1 MDKAGYRS
9 APAYIAEL
17 RLRHIELDFAISPAL
32 DRTFKKVNDAITRGL
47 GPAKKAPEVKLS
59 AIQYTVASSV
69 VGAADAYVVSLHWL
83 LRADETENLL
93 LSKTSLVLHDSRTDP
108 GDVTLRVPT
117 SKTDPR
123 GNGASRRLTCI
134 CKLIAGMGDPTPDAC
149 PTCAVRRQV
158 SRLRLLFGWELNDE
172 GGTRPLFPRLD
183 GSRAAKAQLVEA
195 WGVVT
200 SQNDKPTGHSPRR
213 SGAKRYARQGWSVW
227 MIQFMGR
234 WAASTVL
241 EYIEEAMAEVTA
253 CWARLPVC
261 CPSGEL
267 EANEAGRLAGT
278 KGGCPKLSER
288 VDRIEQII
296 LDTRE
301 RLAQSESQGGRL
313 SLKMLEIED
322 QVMGRQWVWKTTD
335 SCERDR
341 TVHLVVEE
349 SLEWPNALWTTKCGW
364 RFGAAHF
371 NLRRCGTSLGPG
383 WRMCQ
388 RCARREFWE

>member
-1 MDKAGYRS
+1 MKC
-9 APAYIAEL
+9 
-17 RLRHIELDFAISPAL
+17 
-32 DRTFKKVNDAITRGL
+32 L
-47 GPAKKAPEVKLS
+47 GPAKKAPEEKLS
-59 AIQYTVASSV
+59 AIQHTVDTSV

-93 LSKTSLVLHDSRTDP
+93 LGMTSLVLHGSETDP

-134 CKLIAGMGDPTPDAC
+134 CKLLAGVGDPTPDAC
-149 PTCAVRRQV
+149 PACAVRRQV
-158 SRLRLLFGWELNDE
+158 SRLRLLVGWVLDDDSE
-172 GGTRPLFPRLD
+172 TRPLFPRVD
-183 GSRAAKAQLVEA
+183 GSRASKAQLVEA

-213 SGAKRYARQGWSVW
+213 FGAKRYARQGWSVW

-253 CWARLPVC
+253 CWARLPVS

-267 EANEAGRLAGT
+267 EASEACRLAGT

-313 SLKMLEIED
+313 SQKMLEIED
-322 QVMGRQWVWKTTD
+322 QVLANYGCGRLLTTANGTALCTQLLGNLW
-335 SCERDR
+335 SGR
-341 TVHLVVEE
+341 TLSGRRNAGGDLVRHTSICDGAGRRCVLVGGCVRGAHEE
-349 SLEWPNALWTTKCGW
+349 SCGYDA
-364 RFGAAHF
+364 R
-371 NLRRCGTSLGPG
+371 LR
-383 WRMCQ
+383 Q
-388 RCARREFWE
+388 

>member
-1 MDKAGYRS
+1 
-9 APAYIAEL
+9 
-17 RLRHIELDFAISPAL
+17 
-32 DRTFKKVNDAITRGL
+32 
-47 GPAKKAPEVKLS
+47 
-59 AIQYTVASSV
+59 
-69 VGAADAYVVSLHWL
+69 
-83 LRADETENLL
+83 
-93 LSKTSLVLHDSRTDP
+93 
-108 GDVTLRVPT
+108 
-117 SKTDPR
+117 
-123 GNGASRRLTCI
+123 
-134 CKLIAGMGDPTPDAC
+134 MGDPTPDAC

-172 GGTRPLFPRLD
+172 GGMRPLFPSVD

-200 SQNDKPTGHSPRR
+200 SQDDKPTGHSPRR

-253 CWARLPVC
+253 CWARSPVC

-267 EANEAGRLAGT
+267 EATEAGRLAGT

-301 RLAQSESQGGRL
+301 RLAQFES
-313 SLKMLEIED
+313 
-322 QVMGRQWVWKTTD
+322 
-335 SCERDR
+335 
-341 TVHLVVEE
+341 
-349 SLEWPNALWTTKCGW
+349 
-364 RFGAAHF
+364 
-371 NLRRCGTSLGPG
+371 
-383 WRMCQ
+383 
-388 RCARREFWE
+388 

>member
-1 MDKAGYRS
+1 MGGCEPIYPLCRETLLTVAGALDKAGYRS

-83 LRADETENLL
+83 FRADETENLL

-123 GNGASRRLTCI
+123 GNCASRRLACI

-158 SRLRLLFGWELNDE
+158 SRLRLLFEWELNDE
-172 GGTRPLFPRLD
+172 DGTRPLFPRLD

-200 SQNDKPTGHSPRR
+200 SQSDKPTGHSPRR

-234 WAASTVL
+234 
-241 EYIEEAMAEVTA
+241 
-253 CWARLPVC
+253 
-261 CPSGEL
+261 
-267 EANEAGRLAGT
+267 
-278 KGGCPKLSER
+278 
-288 VDRIEQII
+288 
-296 LDTRE
+296 
-301 RLAQSESQGGRL
+301 
-313 SLKMLEIED
+313 
-322 QVMGRQWVWKTTD
+322 
-335 SCERDR
+335 
-341 TVHLVVEE
+341 
-349 SLEWPNALWTTKCGW
+349 
-364 RFGAAHF
+364 
-371 NLRRCGTSLGPG
+371 
-383 WRMCQ
+383 
-388 RCARREFWE
+388 

>member
-1 MDKAGYRS
+1 M
-9 APAYIAEL
+9 L
-17 RLRHIELDFAISPAL
+17 
-32 DRTFKKVNDAITRGL
+32 
-47 GPAKKAPEVKLS
+47 
-59 AIQYTVASSV
+59 
-69 VGAADAYVVSLHWL
+69 
-83 LRADETENLL
+83 
-93 LSKTSLVLHDSRTDP
+93 
-108 GDVTLRVPT
+108 

-172 GGTRPLFPRLD
+172 GGTRPLFPRVD

-195 WGVVT
+195 WGVAT

-213 SGAKRYARQGWSVW
+213 SGAKRYAWQGWSVW

-241 EYIEEAMAEVTA
+241 KYIEEAMAEVTA
-253 CWARLPVC
+253 CWARSLVC

-267 EANEAGRLAGT
+267 ETTEAGRL
-278 KGGCPKLSER
+278 GCPKLSER
-288 VDRIEQII
+288 VDRIEKII
-296 LDTRE
+296 LE
-301 RLAQSESQGGRL
+301 FESQGGRL
-313 SLKMLEIED
+313 SLKMLELED
-322 QVMGRQWVWKTTD
+322 QVMGRQWVWKSTD

-349 SLEWPNALWTTKCGW
+349 SPEWPNALWTTVRHTSICD
-364 RFGAAHF
+364 GA
-371 NLRRCGTSLGPG
+371 GTSLGPG

-388 RCARREFWE
+388 RCARGELWE